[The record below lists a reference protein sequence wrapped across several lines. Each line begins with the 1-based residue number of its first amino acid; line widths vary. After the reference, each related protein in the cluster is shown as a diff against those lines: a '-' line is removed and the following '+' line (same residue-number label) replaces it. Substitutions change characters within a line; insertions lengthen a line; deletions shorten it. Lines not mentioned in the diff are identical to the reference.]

1 MQWKGHY
8 NNVNCAAFGTPQ
20 VQGQTGIGALA
31 LRLNHILVEHI
42 RALLPSLRA
51 HLEEALERR
60 QRELKKYGAM
70 PPGSTSAAR
79 SVHEAGNSGCSVIA
93 ICSHVG
99 SIGIIELFSHQ
110 WGEGSVTTA
119 RCQALAADECVS
131 ICRVTH
137 SSHSCA

>member
-1 MQWKGHY
+1 MHSCNTIVPEPSQLRCKAKA
-8 NNVNCAAFGTPQ
+8 NKLEAERCAPLDTPQ

-60 QRELKKYGAM
+60 QKELKKYGAM

-79 SVHEAGNSGCSVIA
+79 Y
-93 ICSHVG
+93 
-99 SIGIIELFSHQ
+99 
-110 WGEGSVTTA
+110 
-119 RCQALAADECVS
+119 VS
-131 ICRVTH
+131 SLLTVVV
-137 SSHSCA
+137 

>member
-1 MQWKGHY
+1 
-8 NNVNCAAFGTPQ
+8 VRETTCACRAAVRQIGWCVPSRCDQNGGWQLWWQGQRAAYAELCGFCCAQ

-60 QRELKKYGAM
+60 QKELKKYGAM

-79 SVHEAGNSGCSVIA
+79 YVLNGMTSAVSASY
-93 ICSHVG
+93 
-99 SIGIIELFSHQ
+99 
-110 WGEGSVTTA
+110 
-119 RCQALAADECVS
+119 LAMLPKQTY
-131 ICRVTH
+131 RWP
-137 SSHSCA
+137 